1 MSFLINYLKGTLE
14 YADEG
19 SLIIEVNGVG
29 YKLAVP
35 LSAMEKLPP
44 LGGELKIYT
53 YLQVKEDELC
63 LYGFLSKEEQSVFEK
78 LITVSGIGPKG
89 AINILSVL
97 SPMDIYMAIVSA
109 DIKLLSSVSGIGKKT
124 AQRIVLE
131 LKDKMGNLP
140 VMDLNELQTVSL
152 ENNGLVEDAL
162 SALMALGYK
171 RAEAL
176 QAVRQVYTEGMEL
189 EAVIKA
195 SLKKL
200 STI

>member
-1 MSFLINYLKGTLE
+1 MS
-14 YADEG
+14 
-19 SLIIEVNGVG
+19 
-29 YKLAVP
+29 
-35 LSAMEKLPP
+35 
-44 LGGELKIYT
+44 
-53 YLQVKEDELC
+53 QVL
-63 LYGFLSKEEQSVFEK
+63 V
-78 LITVSGIGPKG
+78 
-89 AINILSVL
+89 
-97 SPMDIYMAIVSA
+97 
-109 DIKLLSSVSGIGKKT
+109 KT